1 MTVKYK
7 KITAVILIDLVVLSV
22 MYCVYGFTI
31 GGKPEIITNVPYTIF
46 SSITLTVV
54 SISTYLF
61 ITKRAIG
68 KNVSPI
74 LLVGIWFIAY
84 FASVGIYNFGNEF
97 LNLDKPTEYESTV
110 INVEQESSG
119 KSSYYLISFNDN
131 NGKKVAIRDDYYAP
145 EVGAIISVKE
155 YSGAFGYPIFYTDF
169 KIVESI
175 LD

>member
-7 KITAVILIDLVVLSV
+7 KITAAILIDLVVLSV

-31 GGKPEIITNVPYTIF
+31 GGKPEFIANIPYTIF
-46 SSITLTVV
+46 SSITLTAV
-54 SISTYLF
+54 SIFTYLF
-61 ITKRAIG
+61 ITKHTIG

-110 INVEQESSG
+110 ITVEQKSSG
-119 KSSYYLISFNDN
+119 KSSHYVISFNDS
-131 NGKKVAIRDDYYAP
+131 NGNKVAVRDDYYAP
-145 EVGAIISVKE
+145 EIGATINVKE